1 MGAVVLES
9 GVSYMSP
16 ISRVDL
22 RREVMGIAE
31 ARQRL
36 WGSAIGSGVTC
47 SRSRWRWTPYTG
59 PLVHQQAG

>member
-22 RREVMGIAE
+22 CREVMGIAE
-31 ARQRL
+31 ARQQ
-36 WGSAIGSGVTC
+36 
-47 SRSRWRWTPYTG
+47 P
-59 PLVHQQAG
+59 